1 MAEGKTSRAGGTA
14 GTPGPVESNIR
25 RGGTRAV
32 GAALSPLVRNAFRRQ
47 GFAATEVVTRWAAIV
62 GERVARRS
70 LPERVT
76 FPTGK
81 SVGGTL
87 HIRVEGPMA
96 TELQHVE
103 PQVIERVNAFYGYP
117 AIAHVALKQGR
128 LPPSRRTLPKPK
140 PVLTEEARNT
150 LDTALAGTANEGLRA
165 ALEALGRQ
173 VLAPNRRP

>member
-1 MAEGKTSRAGGTA
+1 MAEGKTPRKGSAAGEAGTA
-14 GTPGPVESNIR
+14 ESNIR

-117 AIAHVALKQGR
+117 AIANVALKQGR
-128 LPPSRRTLPKPK
+128 LPPTRRSVPKPK
-140 PVLTEEARNT
+140 RVLSEDARNT
-150 LDTALAGTANEGLRA
+150 LDTALAGTSNEGLRA